1 MQFFS
6 IGQQAEGFI
15 AIGQEA
21 TGVIAIGQ
29 MATGVI
35 AIGQLARGVFAVGML
50 SVGLV
55 SVGMLSLGVVHC
67 IAMLGAGGSGTG
79 MLVVPLCPKLPAM
92 FDLPPLASRADV
104 QSGRAGWLAV
114 LVQRAPVGLGL
125 LVDGAPF
132 PARIGSALLSAASQA
147 MVSGQNV
154 LAYIVPA
161 GPAYPGG
168 GLEVT
173 RLMRLPVASW
183 RSPQFLGLS
192 ALQLGGLVIASAV
205 YFWFGFAPVVDGVL
219 AVAKG

>member
-29 MATGVI
+29 MATGFI

-79 MLVVPLCPKLPAM
+79 MLVVPLCPKLPLM
-92 FDLPPLASRADV
+92 SDLPPLASRGDV
-104 QSGRAGWLAV
+104 QSGRAGWLSV

-132 PARIGSALLSAASQA
+132 PARIGPALLSAASQA
-147 MVSGQNV
+147 MVMGQNV
-154 LAYIVPA
+154 LAYIAPA
-161 GPAYPGG
+161 GPAYPG

-173 RLMRLPVASW
+173 RLMRMPAASW

-192 ALQLGGLVIASAV
+192 ALQLGGLAIASAV

-219 AVAKG
+219 AVAKS